1 MILDYSPLSLRHP
14 NPDRAGSEPQNIRTR
29 EVSMK
34 ITRRI
39 HLNPQSKGSLG
50 KSFETEFR
58 VAWLDWLEIPWTG
71 SDLDDRHRFFRDFE
85 DSTRRLNQIV
95 ADLQAK
101 PWRSHWVM
109 GMLLMVAAGV
119 IGYLVAFVLVH

>member
-1 MILDYSPLSLRHP
+1 
-14 NPDRAGSEPQNIRTR
+14 
-29 EVSMK
+29 MK

-71 SDLDDRHRFFRDFE
+71 SDLDDRHRFFRE
-85 DSTRRLNQIV
+85 
-95 ADLQAK
+95 
-101 PWRSHWVM
+101 HE
-109 GMLLMVAAGV
+109 
-119 IGYLVAFVLVH
+119 

>member
-1 MILDYSPLSLRHP
+1 
-14 NPDRAGSEPQNIRTR
+14 
-29 EVSMK
+29 MK

-109 GMLLMVAAGV
+109 GVLLILAAGV
-119 IGYLVAFVLVH
+119 IGCLGARLTSY